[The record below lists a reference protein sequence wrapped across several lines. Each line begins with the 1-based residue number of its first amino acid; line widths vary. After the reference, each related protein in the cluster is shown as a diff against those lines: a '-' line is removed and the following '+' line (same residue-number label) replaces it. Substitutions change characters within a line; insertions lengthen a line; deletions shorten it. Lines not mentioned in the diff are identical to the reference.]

1 METQLLCTFC
11 KLDELVRDHL
21 MDGNFIKTCYQISE
35 KYQVVSNKIFI
46 LENITEVENI
56 YSEDEQQLILTYN
69 VTNADLNDVLNST
82 ISVHRK
88 KQTNTIYTINALN
101 KLIMEK
107 NNGILD
113 KRFRVDWEEL
123 ENMVL
128 VTAYGKL
135 KKIPTQVKQIL
146 RLDEITNT

>member
-46 LENITEVENI
+46 LENM
-56 YSEDEQQLILTYN
+56 EDEQQLILTYN
-69 VTNADLNDVLNST
+69 VIEADLNDVLNST

-146 RLDEITNT
+146 RLDEITE

>member
-11 KLDELVRDHL
+11 KLDELVD
-21 MDGNFIKTCYQISE
+21 TCQKISE
-35 KYQVVSNKIFI
+35 KYQVVSDKIFV
-46 LENITEVENI
+46 LENMKEAPDI
-56 YSEDEQQLILTYN
+56 YSDDEQQLILTYN
-69 VTNADLNDVLNST
+69 VTNADLSDVLNST

-107 NNGILD
+107 HNGILD

-128 VTAYGKL
+128 VTAYCKL
-135 KKIPTQVKQIL
+135 KRIPTQVKQIL
-146 RLDEITNT
+146 RLDDNTQ

>member
-11 KLDELVRDHL
+11 KSDEL
-21 MDGNFIKTCYQISE
+21 IKTCQEISE
-35 KYQVVSNKIFI
+35 KYQVVSDKIFI
-46 LENITEVENI
+46 LENTKEAVDI
-56 YSEDEQQLILTYN
+56 YSDDEQQLILTYN
-69 VTNADLNDVLNST
+69 VIDADLNDVLNST

>member
-11 KLDELVRDHL
+11 KSDELID
-21 MDGNFIKTCYQISE
+21 ICQQISK

-46 LENITEVENI
+46 LENIKEAEDI
-56 YSEDEQQLILTYN
+56 YSDDEQQLILTYN
-69 VTNADLNDVLNST
+69 VTNADLSDVLNST

-107 NNGILD
+107 NNRILD

-128 VTAYGKL
+128 VTAYCKL
-135 KKIPTQVKQIL
+135 KRIPTQVKQIL

>member
-11 KLDELVRDHL
+11 KSDEL
-21 MDGNFIKTCYQISE
+21 IKTCQQISE
-35 KYQVVSNKIFI
+35 KYQVVSDKIFI
-46 LENITEVENI
+46 LENTKEAVDI
-56 YSEDEQQLILTYN
+56 YSDDEQQLILTYN
-69 VTNADLNDVLNST
+69 VTNADLSDVLNST

>member
-11 KLDELVRDHL
+11 TLDELVD
-21 MDGNFIKTCYQISE
+21 TCQNISE
-35 KYQVVSNKIFI
+35 KYQVVSNKIFV
-46 LENITEVENI
+46 LENMEEAADI
-56 YSEDEQQLILTYN
+56 YSDDEQQLILTYN
-69 VTNADLNDVLNST
+69 VTNADLSDVLNST

-135 KKIPTQVKQIL
+135 KRISTQIQQIL
-146 RLDEITNT
+146 RLDDITQ

>member
-11 KLDELVRDHL
+11 KSDEL
-21 MDGNFIKTCYQISE
+21 IKTCQEISE
-35 KYQVVSNKIFI
+35 KYQVVSDKIFI
-46 LENITEVENI
+46 LENTKEAVDI
-56 YSEDEQQLILTYN
+56 YSDDEQQLILTYN
-69 VTNADLNDVLNST
+69 VTNADLSDVLNST

-135 KKIPTQVKQIL
+135 KRIPTQVKQIL

>member
-1 METQLLCTFC
+1 MDTQLLCTFC
-11 KLDELVRDHL
+11 KLNDLT
-21 MDGNFIKTCYQISE
+21 KTCQQISE

-46 LENITEVENI
+46 LENTEEVTNV
-56 YSEDEQQLILTYN
+56 YSEEEQQLILTYN
-69 VTNADLNDVLNST
+69 VTNADLRDVLNST

-135 KKIPTQVKQIL
+135 KRIPTQVKQIL

>member
-11 KLDELVRDHL
+11 KSDEL
-21 MDGNFIKTCYQISE
+21 IKTCQEISE
-35 KYQVVSNKIFI
+35 KYQVVSDKIFI
-46 LENITEVENI
+46 LENTEEIENV

-69 VTNADLNDVLNST
+69 VTNADLSDVLNST

-135 KKIPTQVKQIL
+135 KRIPTQVKQIL

>member
-11 KLDELVRDHL
+11 TSDELVD
-21 MDGNFIKTCYQISE
+21 TCQNISE

-46 LENITEVENI
+46 LENTKEAADI
-56 YSEDEQQLILTYN
+56 YSDEQQLILTYN
-69 VTNADLNDVLNST
+69 VTNADLSDVLNST

-135 KKIPTQVKQIL
+135 KRIPTQVKQIL
-146 RLDEITNT
+146 KLDEITNT

>member
-11 KLDELVRDHL
+11 TSDELVD
-21 MDGNFIKTCYQISE
+21 TCQNISE

-46 LENITEVENI
+46 LENTEETADI
-56 YSEDEQQLILTYN
+56 YSDDEQQLILTYN
-69 VTNADLNDVLNST
+69 VTNVDLSDVLNST

-135 KKIPTQVKQIL
+135 KRISTQVKQIL
-146 RLDEITNT
+146 RLDDNP

>member
-11 KLDELVRDHL
+11 TLDELVD
-21 MDGNFIKTCYQISE
+21 TCQNISE
-35 KYQVVSNKIFI
+35 KYQVVSNKIFV
-46 LENITEVENI
+46 LENMEEAADI
-56 YSEDEQQLILTYN
+56 YSDDEQQLILTYN
-69 VTNADLNDVLNST
+69 VIDADLNDVLNST

-135 KKIPTQVKQIL
+135 KRISTQIQQIL
-146 RLDEITNT
+146 RLDDITQ

>member
-1 METQLLCTFC
+1 MDTQLLCTFC
-11 KLDELVRDHL
+11 KLNDLT
-21 MDGNFIKTCYQISE
+21 KTCQQISE

-46 LENITEVENI
+46 LENL
-56 YSEDEQQLILTYN
+56 EDGHQLILTYN
-69 VTNADLNDVLNST
+69 VIEADLNDVLNST

-113 KRFRVDWEEL
+113 KKFRVDWEEL

-135 KKIPTQVKQIL
+135 KRIPTQVKQIL
-146 RLDEITNT
+146 KLDEITNT

>member
-46 LENITEVENI
+46 LENM
-56 YSEDEQQLILTYN
+56 EDEQQLILTYN
-69 VTNADLNDVLNST
+69 VMEADLNDVLNST

-146 RLDEITNT
+146 RLDEITE

>member
-11 KLDELVRDHL
+11 TSDELVD
-21 MDGNFIKTCYQISE
+21 TCQNISE

-46 LENITEVENI
+46 LENTEEVANV
-56 YSEDEQQLILTYN
+56 YSEEEQQLILTYN
-69 VTNADLNDVLNST
+69 VTNADLSDVLNST

-135 KKIPTQVKQIL
+135 KRIPTQVKQIL

>member
-1 METQLLCTFC
+1 MDTQLLCTFC
-11 KLDELVRDHL
+11 KLNDLT
-21 MDGNFIKTCYQISE
+21 KTCQQISE

-46 LENITEVENI
+46 LENTGEVTNV
-56 YSEDEQQLILTYN
+56 YSEEEQQLILTYN
-69 VTNADLNDVLNST
+69 VTNADLSDVLNST

-135 KKIPTQVKQIL
+135 KRISTQVKQIL

>member
-11 KLDELVRDHL
+11 TSDELVD
-21 MDGNFIKTCYQISE
+21 TCQNISE

-46 LENITEVENI
+46 LENTEEAADI
-56 YSEDEQQLILTYN
+56 YSDDEQQLILTYN
-69 VTNADLNDVLNST
+69 VTNVDLSDVLNST

-135 KKIPTQVKQIL
+135 KRISTQVKQIL
-146 RLDEITNT
+146 RLDDNP

>member
-1 METQLLCTFC
+1 MDVNRDVSLL
-11 KLDELVRDHL
+11 
-21 MDGNFIKTCYQISE
+21 
-35 KYQVVSNKIFI
+35 
-46 LENITEVENI
+46 
-56 YSEDEQQLILTYN
+56 
-69 VTNADLNDVLNST
+69 TNADLSDVLNST

-101 KLIMEK
+101 KLIIEK

-135 KKIPTQVKQIL
+135 KRIPTQVKQIL

>member
-11 KLDELVRDHL
+11 TSDELVD
-21 MDGNFIKTCYQISE
+21 TCQNISE

-46 LENITEVENI
+46 LENTKETADI
-56 YSEDEQQLILTYN
+56 YSDDEQQLILTYN
-69 VTNADLNDVLNST
+69 VTNVDLSDVLNST

-135 KKIPTQVKQIL
+135 KRISTQVKQIL
-146 RLDEITNT
+146 RLDDNP

>member
-11 KLDELVRDHL
+11 KSDEL
-21 MDGNFIKTCYQISE
+21 IKTCQEISE
-35 KYQVVSNKIFI
+35 KYQVVSDKIFI
-46 LENITEVENI
+46 LENTKEAVDI
-56 YSEDEQQLILTYN
+56 YSDDEQQLILTYN
-69 VTNADLNDVLNST
+69 VTNADLSDVLNST

>member
-35 KYQVVSNKIFI
+35 KYQVVSDKIFI
-46 LENITEVENI
+46 LENM
-56 YSEDEQQLILTYN
+56 EDEQQLILTYN
-69 VTNADLNDVLNST
+69 VIEADLNDVLNST

-146 RLDEITNT
+146 RLDEITE

>member
-1 METQLLCTFC
+1 MDTQLLCTFC
-11 KLDELVRDHL
+11 KLNDLT
-21 MDGNFIKTCYQISE
+21 KTCQQISE

-46 LENITEVENI
+46 LENTEEVSNV
-56 YSEDEQQLILTYN
+56 YSEEEQQLILTYN
-69 VTNADLNDVLNST
+69 VIEADLNDVLNST

-135 KKIPTQVKQIL
+135 KRISTQVKQIL